1 MLNLFRKKS
10 RLDKLKAR
18 YQYLMRRSFEMALKD
33 AEKSERI
40 HREAD
45 ELYKEIKQSSYQ
57 S

>member
-10 RLDKLKAR
+10 RLEKLKVR
-18 YQYLMRRSFEMALKD
+18 YQYLMRRSFEMSLKD